1 MTSSLAQH
9 LLVQL
14 DRERRENVEKD
25 IREKKQEQRR
35 DQKKEYGWKWDADTL
50 LKVCGQTKYVW
61 SVITELWNA
70 TPCAQGGIS
79 HSTGMVQMNP
89 ICS

>member
-35 DQKKEYGWKWDADTL
+35 DQKKEYG
-50 LKVCGQTKYVW
+50 
-61 SVITELWNA
+61 
-70 TPCAQGGIS
+70 
-79 HSTGMVQMNP
+79 
-89 ICS
+89 